1 MNILFGQSPQKIR
14 CNSSTDKCQAVST
27 VKQHMYSVVVVFN
40 TQNNRNEGGGDG
52 QYRVFMPCLSG
63 NIHTQSGK
71 RPVGRKSCPATVFHS
86 LSPAQLHRR
95 PSNMPSTYKKDK
107 PWDTD
112 DIDKWN
118 VRYKDK
124 KRGILHFKSFSFA
137 NLNIC
142 DRRNHSKPMTTSVGV
157 SQRNRPLLL
166 FSPNT
171 VRFT

>member
-1 MNILFGQSPQKIR
+1 
-14 CNSSTDKCQAVST
+14 
-27 VKQHMYSVVVVFN
+27 
-40 TQNNRNEGGGDG
+40 
-52 QYRVFMPCLSG
+52 
-63 NIHTQSGK
+63 
-71 RPVGRKSCPATVFHS
+71 
-86 LSPAQLHRR
+86 
-95 PSNMPSTYKKDK
+95 MPSTYKKDK

-118 VRYKDK
+118 VRCTQNK
-124 KRGILHFKSFSFA
+124 KREIFHFKKFSFA

-157 SQRNRPLLL
+157 SQRNRPLPL